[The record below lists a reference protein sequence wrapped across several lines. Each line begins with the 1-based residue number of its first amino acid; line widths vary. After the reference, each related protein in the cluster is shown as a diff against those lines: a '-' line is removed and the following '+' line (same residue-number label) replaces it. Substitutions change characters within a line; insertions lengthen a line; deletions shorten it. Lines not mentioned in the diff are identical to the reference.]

1 MTLGPVE
8 TTDAEHARDLVDV
21 LRDLAGL
28 RDDGLLTEAEFQR
41 ARALAVPHG
50 TGAGTSQEGPDR

>member
-1 MTLGPVE
+1 MTVGPVGD
-8 TTDAEHARDLVDV
+8 TSADRGRDLVDV

-41 ARALAVPHG
+41 ARALAVPPG
-50 TGAGTSQEGPDR
+50 KSTETSQGPDR

>member
-1 MTLGPVE
+1 MTLGPLE
-8 TTDAEHARDLVDV
+8 TTDAEPVRDLVDV

-41 ARALAVPHG
+41 ARAQAVPPGSEAEAGHG
-50 TGAGTSQEGPDR
+50 ADR

>member
-1 MTLGPVE
+1 MTERPVG
-8 TTDAEHARDLVDV
+8 DRSAERPDLVDL

-41 ARALAVPHG
+41 ARALAVGGRSGVDTPQQP
-50 TGAGTSQEGPDR
+50 AR